1 MELYF
6 RGLFK
11 THQNIYDRAF
21 LQKYSWQLKALNI
34 LGKKLIMDVRIGSKY
49 ASILASKESKKRI
62 QQYL

>member
-21 LQKYSWQLKALNI
+21 LQKYSWQLRAFKYFTE
-34 LGKKLIMDVRIGSKY
+34 KKLIMDVRIGSKY
-49 ASILASKESKKRI
+49 ASIFENKESKKRR
-62 QQYL
+62 